1 MATTTEISGRI
12 ERRLRALL
20 AEVEDLPNVSA
31 EWDQW
36 SEGNQVSYSLDW
48 DHLMADY
55 LTELDG
61 YYRAG
66 DMTPDQ
72 QARYYELLRKLEAN
86 LPIIRCLNLFPPP
99 IPLDT

>member
-1 MATTTEISGRI
+1 MAATTEISGRI
-12 ERRLRALL
+12 ERNLGALL

-36 SEGNQVSYSLDW
+36 TEGNRVSYSLDW

-66 DMTPDQ
+66 DLTPDQ
-72 QARYYELLRKLEAN
+72 QARYFELLLKLKAR
-86 LPIIRCLNLFPPP
+86 LPMIHHLNLYPPP
-99 IPLDT
+99 VPLDA

>member
-1 MATTTEISGRI
+1 MATTTEISGRV
-12 ERRLRALL
+12 ERSLGALL

-36 SEGNQVSYSLDW
+36 TEGNRVSYSLDW

-61 YYRAG
+61 HHRAG
-66 DMTPDQ
+66 DLTPDQ
-72 QARYYELLRKLEAN
+72 QARYLELLQKLKAT
-86 LPIIRCLNLFPPP
+86 LPIIHHLNLYPPTV
-99 IPLDT
+99 PLDG